1 MVTGRAK
8 RLKEL
13 EIGDF
18 ESKSVGR
25 LKGEEPRMPYATN
38 CTQRS
43 GSTRLL
49 ILAE

>member
-25 LKGEEPRMPYATN
+25 LKGEIYQDSVIAL
-38 CTQRS
+38 Q
-43 GSTRLL
+43 
-49 ILAE
+49 IK